1 MRKNR
6 MLCLGAIALALMVI
20 LGACRSGGEQQTGT
34 QGEGEEKP
42 TIVVGV
48 SGAFA
53 ENQIVAEM
61 YAQILEDAG
70 FKVERQLDIDSRE
83 ISQPSLEKGEIHVKP
98 EYLASLLLYY
108 KKDATETTDPEK
120 ISEEL
125 SPLLEDKG
133 IELLDFSA
141 AVDTNGLVVRKA
153 TADEHKLV
161 KTSDL
166 APVAKDL
173 VLGGPPECPTRP
185 FCIPGLKET
194 YGLEFKEFKPLDV
207 GGPLTVTALEGD
219 QIDVAVLFT
228 SSGVIPKKNFV
239 LLEDDKN
246 LQAADNIVP
255 VVNAEVLTDEVR
267 TLLNKVSEALTTE
280 NITALNAR
288 VEVDKEDPAAVAK
301 EFLTD
306 EDLI

>member
-6 MLCLGAIALALMVI
+6 MLFLGAIALALMV
-20 LGACRSGGEQQTGT
+20 LLAACQSGGEQQTGT
-34 QGEGEEKP
+34 EGEEKP

-98 EYLASLLLYY
+98 EYLATLLLYY
-108 KKDATETTDPEK
+108 KKDAKETRDPEK

-125 SPLLEDKG
+125 APLLKDKG
-133 IELLDFSA
+133 IELLEFSSA
-141 AVDTNGLVVRKA
+141 LDTNGLVVTKA
-153 TADEHKLV
+153 TADKHKLV

-166 APVAKDL
+166 APIAKDL

-194 YGLEFKEFKPLDV
+194 YGLEFKEFKALDV

-219 QIDVAVLFT
+219 QIDVAILFT
-228 SSGVIPKKNFV
+228 SSGVIAKKNFV

-246 LQAADNIVP
+246 LQASDNIVP
-255 VVNAEVLTDEVR
+255 VVNAEVLTDEIR